1 MHMGG
6 KQNGS
11 GPLQPAVDRGGS
23 AHGLPE
29 GFDKEA
35 KEIYMLTGMEE
46 YLKRHPKE
54 RADYERFLE
63 KRKNY
68 TIIFL
73 PYWMFDKSF
82 YLLHKPTQRIHG
94 QKLKFNP

>member
-1 MHMGG
+1 MARMAHMNY
-6 KQNGS
+6 K
-11 GPLQPAVDRGGS
+11 V
-23 AHGLPE
+23 
-29 GFDKEA
+29 DKEA

-46 YLKRHPKE
+46 YLKRRPKE
-54 RADYERFLE
+54 RADYERFLK
-63 KRKNY
+63 KRKDY
-68 TIIFL
+68 TIIFF